1 MKQRI
6 TKTVLSVLT
15 ALCLLVSSLGL
26 AQAQT
31 LTGNAIVKQGVTVSN
46 NTYTFDPVGG
56 TATYT
61 TPSKAWEIKSVSANA
76 TWITA
81 MKKSSRSVTI
91 TVPKN
96 ENASGRSGK
105 VTVVCNKGTQ
115 TLTVKQTGNTLTL
128 SDTTIDASSFA
139 GSKPFTATPIVGK
152 VTVSTSTDW
161 LTVTKT
167 SGNNYEVTFPD
178 NLTEKDR
185 TALISLSV
193 GSIKKTIKVTQK
205 KPTTQEQKDYDLWPS
220 TRIAKLNAFYNNS
233 IKGANNR
240 GDSSASSAL
249 SRAKTL
255 STFSWTCLKDIKCYK
270 YGEKSFLAGHKYV
283 GAPYKQ
289 FNTYLGYGA
298 TPQDLIKEAQDINS
312 SFYNPGS
319 KTGPGNGTDCSGF
332 SSYCLSFKT
341 RYITDDFNNKYNKDD
356 EREIISVNN
365 KADVLKKISSGDVI
379 WFSGHVLLVASV
391 LREGGKVKAIIIL
404 ESRNMTTASARN
416 IHVYYDD
423 DASLR
428 KIFGNIS
435 LSDCKTILDYVV
447 GNTGTIDRFI
457 NSFDKTGDDDT
468 PNRILLDVNK

>member
-6 TKTVLSVLT
+6 TKTVLSILT

-61 TPSKAWEIKSVSANA
+61 TPSKAWEIKSVSTNA

-205 KPTTQEQKDYDLWPS
+205 KPTTQEQKDHDLWPS
-220 TRIAKLNAFYNNS
+220 TRETKLKAFYDNL

-240 GDSSASSAL
+240 GDKVASNAL
-249 SRAKTL
+249 SKAKTL
-255 STFSWTCLKDIKCYK
+255 STFSWTCLKDIKCYLHN
-270 YGEKSFLAGHKYV
+270 GSFTAGHKYV
-283 GAPYKQ
+283 GAPYQ
-289 FNTYLGYGA
+289 QYNTYLGFDA
-298 TPQDLIKEAQDINS
+298 TPQDLINNAKNINS
-312 SFYNPGS
+312 SFYNPES
-319 KTGPGNGTDCSGF
+319 KTGPGYGTDCSGF
-332 SSYCLSFKT
+332 AAYCIGFGHIDSGTF
-341 RYITDDFNNKYNKDD
+341 YEKYKD
-356 EREIISVNN
+356 EEKHVLISENN

-379 WFSGHVLLVASV
+379 WRSKHVYLVASV
-391 LREGGKVKAIIIL
+391 LRDGNTVKAIVIL